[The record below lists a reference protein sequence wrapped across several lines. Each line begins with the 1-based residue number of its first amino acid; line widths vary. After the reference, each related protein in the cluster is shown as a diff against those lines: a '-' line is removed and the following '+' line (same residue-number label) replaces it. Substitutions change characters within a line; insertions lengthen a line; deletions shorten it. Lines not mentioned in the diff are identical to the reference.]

1 MAAAEAL
8 ELTDT
13 MLRITGS
20 RTSRFCDGVSRRGFL
35 RIGALGLGGLAMPE
49 ILRAESGVGV
59 AGGSKAVIM
68 IFLPG
73 GPPHQD
79 MWDLKMEAPAEIRG
93 EFRPIRTKVPG
104 IEIGELFPKM
114 AERMD
119 RFSIIRS
126 VVGSTGEHASGQCF
140 TGRPRVNAPA
150 GGWPSI
156 GSYVSRLHGQATP
169 GMPAFVG
176 LSPKMGHAPWA
187 DPGQPGFLGPAHAPF
202 QPNGGGASDLVL
214 NDITLDRLRDRRA
227 LLESFDSLRRDIDA
241 SGMLG
246 AMDAFQQQ
254 AMGVLTSSRLA
265 EALNLDQEDP
275 AVRARYGGGT
285 MKCRDDGG
293 PECPEQFLMARRLVE
308 AGVRCVTIGF
318 NRWDWHNNNFGQA
331 REVFPQLDHGLTA
344 LVDDLH
350 ATGLDKDVSVVVW
363 GEFGRTPQI
372 NKEGGR
378 DHWPRVSCAAL
389 AGGGMTHGQVI
400 GATDRLGGEAVAR
413 PVDFQEVFATLYHA
427 MGIDTR
433 TATVND
439 LNGRPRYLVD
449 EQYRPMPELVG

>member
-1 MAAAEAL
+1 
-8 ELTDT
+8 
-13 MLRITGS
+13 MLRLTGS
-20 RTSRFCDGVSRRGFL
+20 RSSRFCDGVSRRGFL
-35 RIGALGLGGLAMPE
+35 RIGALGLGGLGLPQF
-49 ILRAESGVGV
+49 LQAEAQQAVG
-59 AGGSKAVIM
+59 SNKAVIM

-79 MWDLKMEAPAEIRG
+79 MWDLKMQAPAEIRG
-93 EFRPIRTKVPG
+93 EFKPISTKVPG
-104 IEIGELFPKM
+104 IEICELFPKM
-114 AERMD
+114 AARMD
-119 RFSIIRS
+119 RFSILRS
-126 VVGSTGEHASGQCF
+126 VVGSTGEHAAGQCF
-140 TGRPRVNAPA
+140 TGRSNQNPPA
-150 GGWPSI
+150 GGWPSM
-156 GSYVSRLHGQATP
+156 GSALSRLHGQSTP

-187 DPGQPGFLGPAHAPF
+187 DPGQPGFLGPAHSPF

-214 NDITLDRLRDRRA
+214 NNISLDRLQDRRG
-227 LLESFDSLRRDIDA
+227 LLASFDSLRRDIDA
-241 SGMLG
+241 SGMMG

-265 EALNLDQEDP
+265 EALNLEREDP

-285 MKCRDDGG
+285 MACRDDGG

-308 AGVRCVTIGF
+308 AGVRCVTLGF
-318 NRWDWHNNNFGQA
+318 NRWDWHGNNFGQA
-331 REVFPQLDHGLTA
+331 RAVFPQLDNGLTA

-350 ATGLDKDVSVVVW
+350 ESGLDRDVSVVVW

-372 NKEGGR
+372 NAEGGR

-389 AGGGMTHGQVI
+389 AGGGMRHGQVI
-400 GATDRLGGEAVAR
+400 GSTDRLGGEPDSR

-449 EQYRPMPELVG
+449 EQYRPMPELLG

>member
-1 MAAAEAL
+1 
-8 ELTDT
+8 

-35 RIGALGLGGLAMPE
+35 RIGALGLGGMAMPE
-49 ILRAESGVGV
+49 ILRAESV
-59 AGGSKAVIM
+59 AGGGGAVGSKAVIM

-93 EFRPIRTKVPG
+93 EFKPIRTKVPG
-104 IEIGELFPKM
+104 IEVCELFPKM

-119 RFSIIRS
+119 KFSIIRS
-126 VVGSTGEHASGQCF
+126 VVGSTGEHAAGQCL
-140 TGRPRVNAPA
+140 TGRPRPNAPA

-156 GSYVSRLHGQATP
+156 GSYVSRLHGQSTP

-202 QPNGGGASDLVL
+202 QPNGGGSSDLVL

-265 EALNLDQEDP
+265 EALNLDREE
-275 AVRARYGGGT
+275 ASVRARYGGGT

-331 REVFPQLDHGLTA
+331 RAVFPQLDNGLTA

-350 ATGLDKDVSVVVW
+350 ASGLDKDVSVVVW

-372 NKEGGR
+372 NAEGGR